1 MRSAEE
7 LSMKITQDAVLQA
20 AAALAAARLAS
31 DPAVRE
37 MPLGQLLKLTMI
49 EVMDAVESLET
60 DDPDRQLS
68 VWEKLGQE

>member
-1 MRSAEE
+1 
-7 LSMKITQDAVLQA
+7 MKITQDAVLQA
-20 AAALAAARLAS
+20 AATLVAARIGS
-31 DPAVRE
+31 DAAVAK